1 MIILTNATI
10 AQEVTNGTI
19 IGALSAYV
27 DGSQVSAMFMID
39 DPTFAI
45 IGSNLTIAAPLGAV
59 GVTSVKVYSIVN
71 GYIEEDSYFDI
82 AVTAISADG
91 TAIIAPSGSLVSA
104 AGTWSFGPAV
114 AKAPGEYEIMLN
126 GSQAAGGEGSQLLI
140 ANGGTVYALGAGGVW
155 WQYIPATGSA
165 KASWKSLN
173 TTTTP

>member
-59 GVTSVKVYSIVN
+59 GFTSVKVYSIVN
-71 GYIEEDSYFDI
+71 GYIYEDSYFDI

-91 TAIIAPSGSLVSA
+91 TAIVAPSGSLVSA
-104 AGTWSFGPAV
+104 AGTWSWGAAQPN
-114 AKAPGEYEIMLN
+114 KPGQYDIMLN
-126 GSQAAGGEGSQLLI
+126 GTQAAGGYGSELLI
-140 ANGGTVYALGAGGVW
+140 ANGGTIYVLGATTW
-155 WQYIPATGSA
+155 YQYIPATGSA